1 MSIRPLLV
9 CLGVMLF
16 AAAMLYLE
24 APGLMRDVQLRN
36 ATLVPARDLKVEEA
50 KCTTHWWLVS
60 NCSIKY
66 VAPQARTPEFD
77 QLLGLR
83 HARRP
88 ALSADAHAGQP
99 RRHDRYRNREAD
111 NRITMA
117 IVLLIAIAGIFY
129 VSFRKAIT

>member
-66 VAPQARTPEFD
+66 VAPQARTRESINFSVFGTLGGERF
-77 QLLGLR
+77 QLMR
-83 HARRP
+83 TP
-88 ALSADAHAGQP
+88 D
-99 RRHDRYRNREAD
+99 NRAVTTD
-111 NRITMA
+111 IGIAKLTNRITMA
-117 IVLLIAIAGIFY
+117 IVLLIAITGTFY
-129 VSFRKAIT
+129 VSFRKAIA